1 RSCGCEAGDIA
12 ILRYVCLQLSGKSA
26 IIQVGI
32 VVHIRYRPAKLG
44 GVDVESVSKDLDGR
58 LSAAADVEAR
68 LAASLSET
76 AGEVARSECFDDEQR
91 AEVYVILDAL
101 RSDSKAHRETV
112 GVWIND
118 RIGKIGRV

>member
-1 RSCGCEAGDIA
+1 M
-12 ILRYVCLQLSGKSA
+12 
-26 IIQVGI
+26 
-32 VVHIRYRPAKLG
+32 
-44 GVDVESVSKDLDGR
+44 ESVRNELADR
-58 LSAAADVEAR
+58 LTAAADIEAR

-76 AGEVARSECFDDEQR
+76 AGEVARSECFDAEQR